1 MAGHMGVQRRT
12 TENLKVVQVDLER
25 NLLLISGAVPGSEG
39 GQVIVRSS
47 LKAAR
52 RAKRKTLAPLKAGA
66 AASKDP
72 AKAGKK

>member
-1 MAGHMGVQRRT
+1 M
-12 TENLKVVQVDLER
+12 DLER
-25 NLLLISGAVPGSEG
+25 NLLLIRGAVPGLEG

-52 RAKRKTLAPLKAGA
+52 RASRKTIAPTKIGSGP
-66 AASKDP
+66 SKDP

>member
-1 MAGHMGVQRRT
+1 MGVARRT
-12 TENLKVVQVDLER
+12 TENLRVVQVDLER
-25 NLLLISGAVPGSEG
+25 NLLLIRGAIPGAEG

-52 RAKRKTLAPLKAGA
+52 RANRRVITPGKPGS